1 MKDNSF
7 DTAPKR
13 ENSKGKNLLLSL
25 AFCVLA
31 VCAVL
36 VIFRYPAVTL
46 QNTASAS
53 GAPTAQPT
61 PDPVQTPA
69 PSPEAAESVPEETA
83 REVIDLADFGGY
95 PTKGK
100 TYGTLKISGTSV
112 DCALYY
118 GDDDPELNAGAGTY
132 TDACIPGEDG
142 TILIA
147 GHTGTYFR
155 DFVSLQVGA
164 DIEIE
169 TYYGTFHYEVTGM
182 QPALATDSAAYDL
195 TATPENIILYT
206 CYPLGKVA
214 PTDWRYFVYGK
225 LTSGPLLAEG
235 QP

>member
-1 MKDNSF
+1 MKDKSF
-7 DTAPKR
+7 DAAPKHKI
-13 ENSKGKNLLLSL
+13 SKGKNLFLSL
-25 AFCVLA
+25 VFCVLA

-53 GAPTAQPT
+53 GAPTQATPAPT
-61 PDPVQTPA
+61 QTPE
-69 PSPEAAESVPEETA
+69 PSPEAQEPA
-83 REVIDLADFGGY
+83 REVVDLADLGGY
-95 PTKGK
+95 PVKGK
-100 TYGTLKISGTSV
+100 AYGTLKISGTSV

-132 TDACIPGEDG
+132 PETCIPGEDG
-142 TILIA
+142 TILVA

-155 DFVSLQVGA
+155 DFGSIEVGA

-169 TYYGTFHYEVTGM
+169 TYYGTYHYEVTGM
-182 QPALATDSAAYDL
+182 QPALATDTAAYDL

-206 CYPLGKVA
+206 CYPLGQVA

-225 LTSGPLLAEG
+225 LTSGPLLAEV